1 MSTFHKPKVFRS
13 LVGCCICKAKSSSSR
28 FTDSSKYEDQFQ
40 SCFKLA
46 EARVGEICNA
56 CVLLVK
62 RWKKLPKNTKR
73 NWAHVVDA
81 RAGPGTKSFVKQKKK
96 DETPEEFEKIRRK
109 HVYHKKPRLDDDEI
123 APQSTMSV
131 TSNSV
136 DIGGGSKAAKRLN
149 ENLLSEFFDISYWKP
164 EAGYCGTVYRGLLG
178 EVMLDLRTP
187 AHRQKDLQPDQE
199 QEDLQPLEQQHL
211 QPLTVESLIE
221 SELKK
226 LSENKNNNN
235 IITTDVVGKDSFEE
249 VDSEILSMKRSSPE
263 QDEGF
268 CDKSSTVTGP
278 SSPDSYNLQL
288 EDE

>member
-1 MSTFHKPKVFRS
+1 MMKLHHRAQCLLLPTLWTLEEVKFLFHI
-13 LVGCCICKAKSSSSR
+13 CIHIP
-28 FTDSSKYEDQFQ
+28 
-40 SCFKLA
+40 SCFSFFIIIVRHFQIKL
-46 EARVGEICNA
+46 N
-56 CVLLVK
+56 LQFF
-62 RWKKLPKNTKR
+62 
-73 NWAHVVDA
+73 
-81 RAGPGTKSFVKQKKK
+81 S
-96 DETPEEFEKIRRK
+96 
-109 HVYHKKPRLDDDEI
+109 
-123 APQSTMSV
+123 
-131 TSNSV
+131 
-136 DIGGGSKAAKRLN
+136 GSKAAKRLN

-187 AHRQKDLQPDQE
+187 AHRQEDLQPDQE

>member
-1 MSTFHKPKVFRS
+1 MHCFYTFITF
-13 LVGCCICKAKSSSSR
+13 SSR

-136 DIGGGSKAAKRLN
+136 DIGGGEIFVSYLYPYPK
-149 ENLLSEFFDISYWKP
+149 LLFIF
-164 EAGYCGTVYRGLLG
+164 
-178 EVMLDLRTP
+178 
-187 AHRQKDLQPDQE
+187 
-199 QEDLQPLEQQHL
+199 
-211 QPLTVESLIE
+211 
-221 SELKK
+221 
-226 LSENKNNNN
+226 
-235 IITTDVVGKDSFEE
+235 
-249 VDSEILSMKRSSPE
+249 
-263 QDEGF
+263 
-268 CDKSSTVTGP
+268 
-278 SSPDSYNLQL
+278 YNYS
-288 EDE
+288 